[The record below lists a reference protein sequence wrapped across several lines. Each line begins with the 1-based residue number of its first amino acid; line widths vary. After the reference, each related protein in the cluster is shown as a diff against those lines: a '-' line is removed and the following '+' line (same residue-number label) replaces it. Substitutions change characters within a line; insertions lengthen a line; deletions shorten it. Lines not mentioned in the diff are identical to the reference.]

1 MSETNPIFNFGPPK
15 EIEIPGLGAGAQ
27 PPVKP
32 ADGGA
37 FGDMFAGFLKDV
49 NGLQVKADQSIQKMV
64 TGEVKDVHQ
73 VMLAVGEAKVAF
85 NLLLEIRNKTM
96 EAYQE
101 VMRMRG

>member
-1 MSETNPIFNFGPPK
+1 MADMNPIFNIGPPK
-15 EIEIPGLGAGAQ
+15 EIEVTGPKSPGI
-27 PPVKP
+27 KP
-32 ADGGA
+32 SEGGPK
-37 FGDMFAGFLKDV
+37 FESMFTGFLKDV
-49 NGLQVKADQSIQKMV
+49 NEMQLKADESIQKMV

-73 VMLAVGEAKVAF
+73 VMLAVGEAKTAF